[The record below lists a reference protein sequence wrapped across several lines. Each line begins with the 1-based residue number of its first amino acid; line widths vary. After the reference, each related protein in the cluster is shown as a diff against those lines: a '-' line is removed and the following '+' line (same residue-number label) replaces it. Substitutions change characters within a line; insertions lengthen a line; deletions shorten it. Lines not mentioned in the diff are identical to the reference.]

1 MKNESYLKNLKKY
14 ADLAVVTGINIQ
26 KDQELVIMA
35 PIECAEFTRMLAQ
48 SAYDAGAKE
57 VIIHYSDD
65 KFTRIKLI
73 NSPLEVFQSFPEW
86 MAESYNYYARRG
98 AGFISIAATDP
109 DIFSGLD
116 SEKLSA
122 NTKSRYKSLEP
133 MHDLM
138 DKNEIQW
145 NVISVPTIAWAKKVF
160 PNTEDEVAISMLWD
174 AIFKANR
181 VFSDNPIS
189 EWEHHNNNLTNKA
202 DFLNEKQFK
211 SFKLKNS
218 LGTDVTIGM
227 PENHIWEGG
236 SSTTEKGVVFF
247 PNMPTEEIF
256 TMPHRGKVNGVVVS
270 SMPLNYQGSL
280 IDGFSLTFKDGRI
293 IDYKADKGYD
303 SLKRMIETD
312 DGSHY
317 LGELALVPYKSPISD
332 MKILFFNTLFDE
344 NASCHLA
351 IGTAYPTTVKNGITM
366 TKEERLLIGG
376 NDSIIH
382 VDFMIG
388 TNDLSIVGID
398 ENGNETKLFENGNWA
413 I

>member
-1 MKNESYLKNLKKY
+1 
-14 ADLAVVTGINIQ
+14 
-26 KDQELVIMA
+26 
-35 PIECAEFTRMLAQ
+35 
-48 SAYDAGAKE
+48 
-57 VIIHYSDD
+57 
-65 KFTRIKLI
+65 
-73 NSPLEVFQSFPEW
+73 
-86 MAESYNYYARRG
+86 
-98 AGFISIAATDP
+98 
-109 DIFSGLD
+109 
-116 SEKLSA
+116 
-122 NTKSRYKSLEP
+122 
-133 MHDLM
+133 
-138 DKNEIQW
+138 
-145 NVISVPTIAWAKKVF
+145 
-160 PNTEDEVAISMLWD
+160 
-174 AIFKANR
+174 
-181 VFSDNPIS
+181 
-189 EWEHHNNNLTNKA
+189 
-202 DFLNEKQFK
+202 
-211 SFKLKNS
+211 
-218 LGTDVTIGM
+218 
-227 PENHIWEGG
+227 
-236 SSTTEKGVVFF
+236 
-247 PNMPTEEIF
+247 
-256 TMPHRGKVNGVVVS
+256 MPHRGKVNGVVVS